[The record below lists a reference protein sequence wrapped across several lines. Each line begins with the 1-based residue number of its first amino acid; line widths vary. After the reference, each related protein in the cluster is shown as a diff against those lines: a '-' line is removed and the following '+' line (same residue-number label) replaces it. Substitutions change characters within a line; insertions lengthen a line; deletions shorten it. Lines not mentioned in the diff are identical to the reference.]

1 MFTGSFYLLICTTTT
16 IYVYI
21 LKASVYF
28 VAKVA
33 RGRLI
38 KKYVSAK
45 YM

>member
-1 MFTGSFYLLICTTTT
+1 MFTGSFYLLICTTT

-38 KKYVSAK
+38 KKYVSPK